1 MLACPFS
8 YQPSTLHSQ
17 AVCTHMPRVLPL
29 LWLWNYYVWQWYNR
43 GWFILR
49 LQSVVF
55 CSLMQTGGAGD
66 CTKDLIHGWCLLPS
80 APQTLNT
87 KAKMTMNE
95 WWGLDVSLFF
105 FHLHKFFTWLSMP
118 MDGVLCS
125 CHPLSSASKHLA
137 TLTTSPRACVRT
149 DWHLNRL
156 PCCLRCRHNKGS
168 FKHSKGGC
176 DFFSTHTQRSS
187 SLWSEKFHK
196 SC

>member
-29 LWLWNYYVWQWYNR
+29 LWLWNYYVRQWYNR

-95 WWGLDVSLFF
+95 WWGLDVSFF

-125 CHPLSSASKHLA
+125 LPSSQLCFQTPRHCDNEPACMCAHWLAFKQTPLLSAL
-137 TLTTSPRACVRT
+137 
-149 DWHLNRL
+149 
-156 PCCLRCRHNKGS
+156 
-168 FKHSKGGC
+168 
-176 DFFSTHTQRSS
+176 
-187 SLWSEKFHK
+187 
-196 SC
+196 

>member
-95 WWGLDVSLFF
+95 WWGLDVSFF
-105 FHLHKFFTWLSMP
+105 FSFTQVLYLALYAYGWSSVFMPSSQLCFQTPRHSDNEPACMCAHWLAFKQT
-118 MDGVLCS
+118 
-125 CHPLSSASKHLA
+125 PLLSAL
-137 TLTTSPRACVRT
+137 
-149 DWHLNRL
+149 
-156 PCCLRCRHNKGS
+156 
-168 FKHSKGGC
+168 
-176 DFFSTHTQRSS
+176 
-187 SLWSEKFHK
+187 
-196 SC
+196 

>member
-17 AVCTHMPRVLPL
+17 AFCTLMPRALPL
-29 LWLWNYYVWQWYNR
+29 LWIWNYYVWQWYNR

-87 KAKMTMNE
+87 KPKMTDE
-95 WWGLDVSLFF
+95 WMMRFRRAFKRFF
-105 FHLHKFFTWLSMP
+105 LNLHKFFTWLSMP
-118 MDGVLCS
+118 MDEV
-125 CHPLSSASKHLA
+125 LSSLPSSQLCFQTPRRSDNEPTCMCAHWLA
-137 TLTTSPRACVRT
+137 
-149 DWHLNRL
+149 
-156 PCCLRCRHNKGS
+156 
-168 FKHSKGGC
+168 FKQ
-176 DFFSTHTQRSS
+176 TP
-187 SLWSEKFHK
+187 LLAAL
-196 SC
+196 

>member
-17 AVCTHMPRVLPL
+17 VVCTHMPRVLPL

-95 WWGLDVSLFF
+95 WWGLDVSFF
-105 FHLHKFFTWLSMP
+105 FFIYTSSLPGSLCLWMEFCVHAILSALLP
-118 MDGVLCS
+118 N
-125 CHPLSSASKHLA
+125 
-137 TLTTSPRACVRT
+137 TSPLWQRARVHVCALT
-149 DWHLNRL
+149 
-156 PCCLRCRHNKGS
+156 GI
-168 FKHSKGGC
+168 
-176 DFFSTHTQRSS
+176 
-187 SLWSEKFHK
+187 
-196 SC
+196 